1 MTHGHL
7 VRLRARVDDHFAQA
21 VARTP
26 EQFACRPGCESCCHT
41 RFSVF
46 EVEAAPIREALAT
59 LGLDDPET
67 RRRLRERGQESQLR
81 ACALRLDG
89 RCSVY
94 EQRPLICRSHGLP
107 IGVRESD
114 EPGSPLRLDHCPLN
128 FSALGPR
135 LGSALGPRLGSA
147 LGPRLGSALG
157 SEAGREPNDPGI
169 PRASVLVLDAINQPL
184 AMLAELTAPGQPR
197 VELAHLAAAADPDQA

>member
-1 MTHGHL
+1 MTDVHL
-7 VRLRARVDDHFAQA
+7 VRLRTRVDEHFTQA

-26 EQFACRPGCESCCHT
+26 EQFACRPGCETCCHQ

-46 EVEAAPIREALAT
+46 EVEARPIREALAQLART
-59 LGLDDPET
+59 DPEA
-67 RRRLRERGQESQLR
+67 RQRVRERGQNSALG
-81 ACALRLDG
+81 ACALLLDG

-114 EPGSPLRLDHCPLN
+114 EPGSPLRLDCCPLN
-128 FSALGPR
+128 FREPGPAH
-135 LGSALGPRLGSA
+135 GQAP
-147 LGPRLGSALG
+147 
-157 SEAGREPNDPGI
+157 AGRDI

-184 AMLAELTAPGQPR
+184 AVLDELTAPGQPR
-197 VELAHLAAAADPDQA
+197 VELAQLAASGDADPA